1 MGKFLKILSWVF
13 VSLGMLSLIIAFYL
27 FLFNSQYFIPSG
39 KFNLEIGNQFGGFLA
54 GFVGIFFTGTG
65 TFLVFLTFEQQRNQF
80 KIAQFESSFFN
91 LLSHL
96 QLIVEQISGPVNW
109 LNIRDSNVPGRRYL
123 YYQIRELKELI
134 NKKTTL
140 LQNGQLDKTE
150 LEKYSKLS
158 DYLLFEDNNL
168 QKSVALNKELLSE
181 FIQEIYE
188 DFYKTRY
195 SFLSHYFRFVYHVIK
210 FVHNSLI
217 DQNDKQKYI
226 DLIQA
231 QMTSDE
237 LGLILFNG
245 LGKIA
250 KEKTYP
256 LLEQYN
262 FLSNLDTR
270 LLPHP
275 HSIVQLYPKTKF
287 KYLKYDS

>member
-1 MGKFLKILSWVF
+1 MGKFLKILSWIF
-13 VSLGMLSLIIAFYL
+13 VTMGMLSLIIAFYL
-27 FLFNSQYFIPSG
+27 FLFDSQNFIPEG

-96 QLIVEQISGPVNW
+96 QIIIEQISGPVKW
-109 LNIRDSNVPGRRYL
+109 ANIQDYNVPGRRYL
-123 YYQIRELKELI
+123 YFQIRELKELI
-134 NKKTTL
+134 KTKTTL
-140 LQNGQLDKTE
+140 LWNEQLDKID

-158 DYLLFEDNNL
+158 DSLLFEDKDMQNP
-168 QKSVALNKELLSE
+168 VPLNKELLLE

-188 DFYKTRY
+188 EFYKSRY
-195 SFLSHYFRFVYHVIK
+195 SYLSHYFRFVYHIIK
-210 FVHNSLI
+210 FVHNSQI
-217 DQNDKQKYI
+217 DQNEKQKYI
-226 DLIQA
+226 DLFQS

-237 LGLILFNG
+237 LGLLLFNG
-245 LGKIA
+245 LGKIGNR
-250 KEKTYP
+250 KTYP
-256 LLEQYN
+256 LLEQYD

-287 KYLKYDS
+287 KYLEYNS